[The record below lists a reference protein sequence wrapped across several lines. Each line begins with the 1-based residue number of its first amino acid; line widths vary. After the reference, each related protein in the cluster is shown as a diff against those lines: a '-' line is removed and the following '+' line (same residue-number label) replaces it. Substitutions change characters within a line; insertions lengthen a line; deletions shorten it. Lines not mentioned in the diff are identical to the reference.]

1 MTIQE
6 LKPGSKIRYQWH
18 NQVKTGTVIKVQDG
32 TVYVR

>member
-6 LKPGSKIRYQWH
+6 LKIGQLIKYQWH